1 MEWLALM
8 IYCFFYALLLCIG
21 VYAHHH
27 WGIRIVCSFRLS
39 KLVHGPLV
47 GGNAMAIFCS
57 QSVTAHSH
65 CFLPLYLH
73 GTTRNSKYFLG
84 ADSFSYITL
93 WIADCEALSSF
104 ILWRQSCAS
113 EPVGWTFRDQEKS
126 KGDLWAFTPAAQI
139 SRTGVQLR
147 TAVVVGTVIMRVSRA
162 ELGQEVERSA
172 PLWVAGTAV

>member
-73 GTTRNSKYFLG
+73 GTTRNSKYFLS

-93 WIADCEALSSF
+93 WIADCVMKRYPPSSSEDRVVPLSQWVELSEIKRRAKVIYGPSLLRHKLAGPGFNYAQRWSWAL
-104 ILWRQSCAS
+104 L
-113 EPVGWTFRDQEKS
+113 
-126 KGDLWAFTPAAQI
+126 
-139 SRTGVQLR
+139 
-147 TAVVVGTVIMRVSRA
+147 
-162 ELGQEVERSA
+162 
-172 PLWVAGTAV
+172 